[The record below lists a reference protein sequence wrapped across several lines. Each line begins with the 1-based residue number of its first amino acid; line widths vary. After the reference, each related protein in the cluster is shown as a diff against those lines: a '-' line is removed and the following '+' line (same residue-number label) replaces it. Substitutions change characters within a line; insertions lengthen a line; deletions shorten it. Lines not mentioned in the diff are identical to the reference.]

1 MIHIMYGRI
10 KNEHIEMQD
19 TQRLILFLF
28 AQAQEMHLKDIVE
41 IGLLFGKSSSSVRAC
56 VNRLARNGMVTR
68 EGSARKAARYRLS
81 STGKVLAHDVV
92 MRFMKIHALVEASQS
107 WDGTWTLVSFDI
119 PERIRK
125 RRDEFRAGLRQMG
138 FGHLAGSV
146 WIAPG
151 NSLESANSLARSLRV
166 EKRIVTSLSKD
177 VSIGGDSISMAISKI
192 WPLSQINRE
201 YSAMRVR
208 MKSRID
214 KMRARICSDSPP
226 DAREAFIELF
236 IVFSEAAELIAQD
249 PCLPTELL
257 PSNWLGLEVQDL
269 IHEYFHLI
277 HGLELKDTY
286 SYLLELPAGLSIPLP
301 RNKRRRT

>member
-1 MIHIMYGRI
+1 
-10 KNEHIEMQD
+10 MQD

-28 AQAQEMHLKDIVE
+28 AQAQEMRLKDIVE
-41 IGLLFGKSSSSVRAC
+41 IGSLFGKSSSSVRAC
-56 VNRLARNGMVTR
+56 VNRLARASMLTR

-81 STGKVLAHDVV
+81 SVGRTLAHDVV
-92 MRFMKIHALVEASQS
+92 TRFMRIHALVEASQP

-138 FGHLAGSV
+138 FGQLAGGV
-146 WIAPG
+146 WVAPG
-151 NSLESANSLARSLRV
+151 DSLESVNSLAHSLRV

-177 VSIGGDSISMAISKI
+177 ISVGGDSISSAISRI
-192 WPLSQINRE
+192 WPISEINRK

-208 MKSRID
+208 MKSRIN
-214 KMRARICSDSPP
+214 KMRERIRSGSPP

-257 PSNWLGLEVQDL
+257 PANWLGLEVQDL
-269 IHEYFHLI
+269 IHEYFHVI
-277 HGLELKDTY
+277 HGLKLKDRY
-286 SYLLELPAGLSIPLP
+286 SYLLELPSGLHIPLP
-301 RNKRRRT
+301 RNKRRRA